1 MFENL
6 RSAFRE
12 AVSNFKDELGRD
24 EVPEAVD
31 ELLKGMQI
39 EVTDSQTH
47 VKSLEAQIK
56 RALQLAELEKKEAAT
71 CRRREEMAT
80 EIKDEETARI
90 AREYA
95 EKHEQKQS
103 IQEQKALALKKELDV
118 RRAEVA
124 EMMEKLKEAQKQRS
138 ALAATAGRTSARESL
153 SEAEDLFSELD
164 RIAEKMSD
172 GHHRQEAYRD
182 LLEEFG
188 PEDIRPE
195 EPPVPDVD
203 RRLEELKKRM
213 GEE

>member
-1 MFENL
+1 MFDNL
-6 RSAFRE
+6 RDAFRE

-31 ELLKGMQI
+31 SLLKGMQI

-56 RALQLAELEKKEAAT
+56 RALQLAEMEKKEAAT
-71 CRRREEMAT
+71 CRRREEMAM
-80 EIKDEETARI
+80 EIKDEETARV
-90 AREYA
+90 ARQFA

-124 EMMEKLKEAQKQRS
+124 EMLEKLKEAQKQRD
-138 ALAATAGRTSARESL
+138 ALAATAGRASARNSL
-153 SEAEDLFSELD
+153 SEADDLFSELD

-172 GHHRQEAYRD
+172 GQHRQEAYQD

-188 PEDIRPE
+188 AEDIRPE
-195 EPPVPDVD
+195 EPPVADVD
-203 RRLEELKKRM
+203 RRLEELKRKM
-213 GEE
+213 GKE

>member
-1 MFENL
+1 
-6 RSAFRE
+6 
-12 AVSNFKDELGRD
+12 
-24 EVPEAVD
+24 
-31 ELLKGMQI
+31 MQI

-56 RALQLAELEKKEAAT
+56 RALQLAEAEKREAGT
-71 CRRREEMAT
+71 CRRREEMAL

-90 AREYA
+90 AREFA

-118 RRAEVA
+118 RRGEVA
-124 EMMEKLKEAQKQRS
+124 EMLEKLKEAQKQRD
-138 ALAATAGRTSARESL
+138 ALAATAGRTSARASL
-153 SEAEDLFSELD
+153 SEADDLFSELD

-172 GHHRQEAYRD
+172 GQQRQEAYQD

-195 EPPVPDVD
+195 EPPVADVD
-203 RRLEELKKRM
+203 RRLEELKRKM
-213 GEE
+213 GKE

>member
-1 MFENL
+1 MFDNL
-6 RSAFRE
+6 RDAFRE

-31 ELLKGMQI
+31 SLLKGMQI

-56 RALQLAELEKKEAAT
+56 RALQLAEMEKKEGAT
-71 CRRREEMAT
+71 CRRREEMAM
-80 EIKDEETARI
+80 EIKDEETARV
-90 AREYA
+90 AREFA
-95 EKHEQKQS
+95 EKHEQKRS

-124 EMMEKLKEAQKQRS
+124 EMLEKLKEAQKQRD
-138 ALAATAGRTSARESL
+138 ALAATAGRTSARNSL
-153 SEAEDLFSELD
+153 SEADDLFSELD

-172 GHHRQEAYRD
+172 GQQRQEAYQD

-188 PEDIRPE
+188 AEDIRPE
-195 EPPVPDVD
+195 EPPVADVD
-203 RRLEELKKRM
+203 RRLEELKRKM
-213 GEE
+213 GKE

>member
-1 MFENL
+1 MFDNL
-6 RSAFRE
+6 RDAFRE

-31 ELLKGMQI
+31 SLLKGMQI

-56 RALQLAELEKKEAAT
+56 RALQLAEMEKKEAAT
-71 CRRREEMAT
+71 CRRREEMAM
-80 EIKDEETARI
+80 EIKDEETARV
-90 AREYA
+90 AREFA

-124 EMMEKLKEAQKQRS
+124 EMLEKLKEAQKQRD
-138 ALAATAGRTSARESL
+138 ALAATAGRTSARNSL
-153 SEAEDLFSELD
+153 SEADDLFSELD

-172 GHHRQEAYRD
+172 GQHRQEAYQD

-195 EPPVPDVD
+195 EPPVADVD
-203 RRLEELKKRM
+203 RRLEELKRKM
-213 GEE
+213 GKE